1 LSFTE
6 EDIKRAAETK
16 LWIEERLNELKE
28 EESRLREL
36 LLVVD
41 GVLKASSFMKAS
53 EISPAAATPAPPP
66 LQPEQE
72 VRPLRTR
79 DGRPLAQAV
88 ITPKSVSI
96 NLAEDVYLKAS
107 TPPFKT
113 FYLNRILAG
122 MRRRDEEMMRSGS
135 LRPDEMLNF
144 VVEEEGDRL
153 KRIIINNYR
162 DQDRLSEILKSAV
175 WVFSRMLEKAQA

>member
-6 EDIKRAAETK
+6 EDIRRAAETK

-36 LLVVD
+36 LMVVD
-41 GVLKASSFMKAS
+41 GVLKAGSFMKAT
-53 EISPAAATPAPPP
+53 EISPAATAPPP
-66 LQPEQE
+66 SPPEQE
-72 VRPLRTR
+72 IRTLKSR
-79 DGRPLAQAV
+79 DGRSLAQAV
-88 ITPKSVSI
+88 ITPKSVTI
-96 NLAEDVYLKAS
+96 NLAEDVNLKAS

-122 MRRRDEEMMRSGS
+122 MRRRDEEMMQRGD
-135 LRPDEMLNF
+135 LKPDEMLNF

-162 DQDRLSEILKSAV
+162 DQDRLNEILKSAV
-175 WVFSRMLEKAQA
+175 WVFSRMLEKPQA